1 MPYLRKDRYFQKA
14 KKEGW
19 ASRAAYKLIQIN
31 QKWSL
36 LKKGMFVIDLG
47 TSPGSWMQVIADTIG
62 PQGRVI
68 GIDLQPLNIS
78 LPPNALFLQGDLR
91 DPKFLDQIEKI
102 WPQKADLIV
111 SDMAPKLTGVKF
123 GDQFLSYE
131 LALLALKT
139 CLRLLKI
146 HGNFVV
152 KVFPGQESE
161 GLYKQMKV
169 AFSKVATFSPE
180 ASRKTSSEVYWIG
193 LGYKE

>member
-1 MPYLRKDRYFQKA
+1 MPYVRKDRYFQKA

-78 LPPNALFLQGDLR
+78 LPPNALFHLH
-91 DPKFLDQIEKI
+91 PKIKSFI
-102 WPQKADLIV
+102 
-111 SDMAPKLTGVKF
+111 LT
-123 GDQFLSYE
+123 
-131 LALLALKT
+131 A
-139 CLRLLKI
+139 I
-146 HGNFVV
+146 
-152 KVFPGQESE
+152 
-161 GLYKQMKV
+161 
-169 AFSKVATFSPE
+169 
-180 ASRKTSSEVYWIG
+180 
-193 LGYKE
+193 